1 MNIALYYFG
10 ASGGFYALWHILIG
24 TEYRCKFSIDIE
36 EITDIYKH
44 HWDITEKPKWKAT
57 EIHPN
62 NNLTKQSD
70 IGKKV
75 FYYCGITEFNWQQHA
90 NDYRIILYTDLD
102 LQILLAK
109 NKNAW
114 IFYNGAKPTQE
125 RIKQIKDT
133 STCLNGTQVLGE
145 ITKFAKAD
153 LYVKLQDLVNP
164 SGGAILE
171 PLGYTVTQKNRK
183 HNELW
188 LSLHNNE
195 ERKRLVNH
203 PLT

>member
-1 MNIALYYFG
+1 M
-10 ASGGFYALWHILIG
+10 
-24 TEYRCKFSIDIE
+24 
-36 EITDIYKH
+36 
-44 HWDITEKPKWKAT
+44 
-57 EIHPN
+57 
-62 NNLTKQSD
+62 
-70 IGKKV
+70 
-75 FYYCGITEFNWQQHA
+75 
-90 NDYRIILYTDLD
+90 
-102 LQILLAK
+102 
-109 NKNAW
+109 
-114 IFYNGAKPTQE
+114 
-125 RIKQIKDT
+125 
-133 STCLNGTQVLGE
+133 NGTQVFGE

-153 LYVKLQDLVNP
+153 LYVKLQDLVNT